1 MEVGNLVFVCKNNR
15 CGGRNG
21 LSPLTYGVADGA
33 AAPAASFDEDTHHFN
48 PLAPHQLKVLK
59 QLECKNSKK
68 NRKNKTK
75 KKKDILRHLAKCVRM
90 GRARV

>member
-1 MEVGNLVFVCKNNR
+1 MEVGNSVFVCKNNR

-48 PLAPHQLKVLK
+48 PLAPQQLKVLK

-68 NRKNKTK
+68 KTEKTKPK
-75 KKKDILRHLAKCVRM
+75 KKKTF
-90 GRARV
+90 